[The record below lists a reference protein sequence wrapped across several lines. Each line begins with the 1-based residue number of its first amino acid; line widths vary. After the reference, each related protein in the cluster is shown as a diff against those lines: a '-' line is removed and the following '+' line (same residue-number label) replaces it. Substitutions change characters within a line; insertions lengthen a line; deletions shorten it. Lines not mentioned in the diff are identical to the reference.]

1 MDNLEAP
8 VEFNGQIITM
18 GQLLEMQKQQLEQIA
33 SGLVRM
39 RDEWVAHR
47 ASSGVEARWT
57 KNRKLYLGEDV
68 EPDNT
73 MMSVARN
80 GPRAQRREQIRSKIV
95 VNIVRP
101 KVDQAIA
108 RMCEILLPTDE
119 QNWEIRPTPVPETVS
134 KRVGDFRQTVDPA
147 TGQPTGVTADDE
159 AQAIIEEVR
168 ERATRMSDRIADHLT
183 ECDFN
188 TQCRKGI
195 EDGVIL
201 GSMVLKG
208 PRPGKEIAK
217 VWQAG
222 PGGQSTMVIKQKMV
236 PGTEA
241 VDPWNVWFD
250 PSCGNDHQRGRGVW
264 HLRRVTRKEL
274 RQLVGLPGYDAEA
287 IRSVLQSPPKHVKV
301 VNGRCER
308 HTPREDLYELWEYH
322 GEVEPEE
329 FEALSSRGGDPIEDV
344 SFGVILMVNDTP
356 ISAIPSWI
364 ADGSLPYHVWNWRAA
379 DDSPY
384 GYGLPDEIEHQQRA
398 VNASWR
404 MVMDNGR
411 AALGPQIVVKRK
423 LISPADG
430 DPTITPFKLWE
441 ANPELE
447 DVRAAFAVFDF
458 PSHLGE
464 LMAIADKAMQ
474 FVDFETSMPQL
485 MNGNQGTGPAPET
498 VGGMVMLYNN
508 ANTVLRL
515 KVKQFDDR
523 ITRPHIRQ
531 YYDYLMANDP
541 DPSIKGDFEIDARG
555 SAALIERD
563 IQNQATLN
571 LAAITANPRYAP
583 HMKEREELKAILKA
597 FKFNPE
603 QLMRTDQEME
613 AAQQNAAP
621 PPPDPRIVAAEMGLK
636 AKEMEIADRKEDR
649 QFEIAM
655 RQDDNQIKRETL
667 AYNAERE
674 RAQGEQA
681 RRQQDQQAELAI
693 IKMQQDGVES
703 AQERESRERMQK
715 MQTESKHQLFNAEA
729 ALRVR
734 TGEGI

>member
-1 MDNLEAP
+1 MDLNDTP
-8 VEFNGQIITM
+8 VEVNGQIMTYAQAM
-18 GQLLEMQKQQLEQIA
+18 ELERQKLEQVA

-39 RDEWVAHR
+39 RDEWVTYR
-47 ASSGVEARWT
+47 ASSGVEARWE
-57 KNRKLYLGEDV
+57 KNRKLYLGE
-68 EPDNT
+68 EAGPDNS
-73 MMSVARN
+73 MMSVAKY
-80 GPRAQRREQIRSKIV
+80 GPQSKGKQQVRSKIV
-95 VNIVRP
+95 INIVRP
-101 KVDQAIA
+101 KVEQAVA

-119 QNWEIRPTPVPETVS
+119 QNWEIRPTPVPENVS
-134 KRVGDFRQTVDPA
+134 KRIGDTRATVDPA

-159 AQAIIEEVR
+159 AQAIIADCR
-168 ERATRMSDRIADHLT
+168 ERSQRMSDRIADHLT

-188 TQCRKGI
+188 GECREGI
-195 EDGVIL
+195 TDGVVL
-201 GSMVLKG
+201 GTMVIKG

-217 VWQAG
+217 VWQPG
-222 PGGQSTMVIKQKMV
+222 PGGQMSMTISTKMV
-236 PGTEA
+236 PGTER

-250 PSCGNDHQRGRGVW
+250 PACGNDHQRGRGVW
-264 HLRRVTRKEL
+264 YLRRVNRKEL
-274 RQLVGLPGYDAEA
+274 RQLIGLPGYDADA
-287 IRSVLQSPPKHVKV
+287 IRSVLQTRPTQVRV
-301 VNGRCER
+301 TNGRCER
-308 HTPREDLYELWEYH
+308 FPAKEDLYELWEYH
-322 GEVEPEE
+322 GEIEPEE
-329 FEALSSRGGDPIEDV
+329 FEFLSGRGGDPVQDV
-344 SFGVILMVNDTP
+344 SFGVVLMVNDTP

-364 ADGSLPYHVWNWRAA
+364 ADGSLPYHVWNWRRA

-398 VNASWR
+398 VNGAWR

-423 LISPADG
+423 LIMPADN
-430 DPTITPFKLWE
+430 DPTITPFKVWE
-441 ANPELE
+441 AAPELE
-447 DVRAAFAVFDF
+447 DIRQAFAVFDF

-474 FVDFETSMPQL
+474 FSDFETSMPQL

-523 ITRPHIRQ
+523 ITRPHISQ

-541 DPSIKGDFEIDARG
+541 DPAIKGDFEVDARG

-571 LAAITANPRYAP
+571 LAAITSNPRYAP
-583 HMKEREELKAILKA
+583 HMKEREEVKAILKA
-597 FKFNPE
+597 FKFNPD
-603 QLMRTDQEME
+603 QLMKTEQEMQAE
-613 AAQQNAAP
+613 AQNRTEA
-621 PPPDPRIVAAEMGLK
+621 PPDPRIVAAQMQLQG
-636 AKEMEIADRKEDR
+636 KEMEIQDRKEDR
-649 QFEIAM
+649 QVDAALRIE
-655 RQDDNQIKRETL
+655 DNQIKRETL

-674 RAQGEQA
+674 RAQAEQI
-681 RRQQDQQAELAI
+681 RRQQDQGAEIQI
-693 IKMQQDGVES
+693 IKLQQDGIES
-703 AQERESRERMQK
+703 AAERASRERLAA